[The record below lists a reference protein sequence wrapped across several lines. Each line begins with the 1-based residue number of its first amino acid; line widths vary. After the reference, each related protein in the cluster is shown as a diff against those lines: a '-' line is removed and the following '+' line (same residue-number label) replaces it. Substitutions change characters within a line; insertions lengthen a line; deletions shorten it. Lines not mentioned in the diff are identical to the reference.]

1 MIEAVIFDMDGLLV
15 DSEPFWKVA
24 EIKCFQTVG
33 IELDVEMCKQ
43 TMGMR
48 IDEVVDYW
56 YEKQPWENKSKA
68 TLVNE
73 IIDEMDH
80 LLATQGA
87 PMKGVEQIF
96 SLCGELGLKMALASS
111 SSMRLIK
118 TVVKRLELEN
128 DLEVIRS
135 AETEEYGKPHP
146 AVFIQTALDLE
157 VAPEKCLVLEDSF
170 FGVVA
175 ALAAK
180 MKVIAVPDQEDFLKE
195 QFVVA
200 HQKVKS
206 LDEITPQLLKTI

>member
-96 SLCGELGLKMALASS
+96 SLCRELGLKMALASS

-206 LDEITPQLLKTI
+206 LDEITPQLLKNI